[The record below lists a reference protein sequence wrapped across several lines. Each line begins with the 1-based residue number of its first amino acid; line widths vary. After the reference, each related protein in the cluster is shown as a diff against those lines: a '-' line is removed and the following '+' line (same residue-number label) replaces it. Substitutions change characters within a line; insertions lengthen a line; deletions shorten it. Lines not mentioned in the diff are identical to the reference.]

1 VVRRIKNTFVNI
13 TETDLVR
20 NTVIT
25 VRRILDIFMTIVM
38 TVLVRSID
46 GSLRAPSSGNDAYEK
61 RTNRPD
67 LGHQHGAESS
77 AVPLMDSEAVDRV
90 QSGVQRSTPW
100 TKAAPPHQEKAY
112 LGTGRPV

>member
-20 NTVIT
+20 NSVIT

-61 RTNRPD
+61 KTNRPD
-67 LGHQHGAESS
+67 LGHQHGAE
-77 AVPLMDSEAVDRV
+77 
-90 QSGVQRSTPW
+90 
-100 TKAAPPHQEKAY
+100 
-112 LGTGRPV
+112 